1 MSAGNLRVVI
11 LSNVPEVVDM
21 AASSLL
27 RLGHEPI
34 AAIAAKRRVT
44 TPGLTSLNAETS
56 MPDLNVVIAP
66 DKTSVEPIIKSLHPD
81 LLLSWAFPWRISPG
95 ALALPDYGSIN
106 FHPSLLP
113 RHRGPNP
120 VAWTI
125 RCEDSD
131 YGATWH
137 RMEPEFDSGAIL
149 AQRSTPVLVEDT
161 VFDVVPRLCAL
172 GLRMLRV
179 VLERVGERDPGDAQ
193 PTTGATDAPPFGN
206 DYVNIDWSLPRLQV
220 HKQVR
225 AWSFTPGTHSA
236 FGPIGEIQG
245 SSVRVLR
252 TTLESNDEGQQVECG
267 DGPLWVL
274 ETEPLPD

>member
-1 MSAGNLRVVI
+1 MSAGHLRVVI

-21 AASSLL
+21 TASSLL

-34 AAIAAKRRVT
+34 AAIAAKRRVA

-66 DKTSVEPIIKSLHPD
+66 DKSSVEPLIKSLEPD
-81 LLLSWAFPWRISPG
+81 LLLSWAFPWRVSPG
-95 ALALPDYGSIN
+95 ALATPDFGSIN

-137 RMEPEFDSGAIL
+137 RMESDYDSGAIL
-149 AQRSTPVLVEDT
+149 AQRSTPVMIEDT

-172 GLRMLRV
+172 GIRMLRG
-179 VLERVGERDPGDAQ
+179 VLERVGGRDPGDPQ
-193 PTTGATDAPPFGN
+193 PTTGATDAPPFGS
-206 DYVNIDWSLPRLQV
+206 DYATIDWSGPRHEI

-236 FGPIGEIQG
+236 FGPIGEIRG
-245 SSVRVLR
+245 SLVRVLR
-252 TTLESNDEGQQVECG
+252 TTLEPSDEGERVECG

-274 ETEPLPD
+274 ETDSLPE